1 MTVNRELAKDFAA
14 AHTSGEML
22 VLPTVWDV
30 WSARLC
36 VDAGFKGLTIGS
48 HPVADA
54 IGAEDGE
61 AMDFGQ
67 YLAITRRIVDSVD
80 VPVSVDV
87 ESGYGLPGAE
97 LARQVIAV
105 GAVGLNIED
114 TVHREGKRVRTLTEH
129 ADYIAAVR
137 AEADRQEVELVIN
150 GRTDA
155 LKHGT
160 AEFED
165 PEGEATR
172 RIQAMVEAG
181 ARAVYPVAATQPDL
195 IRRLVASTDVP
206 VNVTVD
212 PVDDAPA
219 DRETLRSLGVRRL
232 TWGPRWQAQM
242 RAVLID
248 SVSDWT

>member
-1 MTVNRELAKDFAA
+1 MTINRDLAENFAA
-14 AHTSGEML
+14 AHASGELL

-36 VDAGFKGLTIGS
+36 VAAGFTGLTIGS

-54 IGAEDGE
+54 IGKEDGE
-61 AMDFGQ
+61 DMDFGH
-67 YLAITRRIVDSVD
+67 YLSITRRIVESVE

-87 ESGYGLPGAE
+87 ESGYGLPGDE
-97 LARQVIAV
+97 LARQVIAT

-129 ADYIAAVR
+129 ADYIAAIR
-137 AEADRQEVELVIN
+137 AEADRQEVALVIN

-165 PEGEATR
+165 PEGEAHN
-172 RIQAMVEAG
+172 RIKAMVEAG
-181 ARAVYPVAATQPDL
+181 ARSVYPVAPVDL
-195 IRRLVASTDVP
+195 DQIARLVAAVEVP
-206 VNVTVD
+206 VNVTTD
-212 PVDDAPA
+212 PVAPAPA

-232 TWGPRWQAQM
+232 SWGPTWQGQM
-242 RAVLID
+242 RTVLMQ
-248 SVSDWT
+248 SLSAWA